1 MTTEQAYIKFLLK
14 VNDNFENSNVAGDRG
29 RFVIVF
35 NEAQNKMIEYI
46 LDNKKNDES
55 RYIQQIL
62 VPNHKILKTE
72 SVEYA
77 DTFSLPKN
85 YFDFSSAYTKASNK
99 TCKGEKINLYE
110 IKDDNKV
117 EILQDEF
124 NKPSFLAREAPFT
137 ITSDSLHAYKD
148 CFTHDELFLSYYR
161 YPVQISTI
169 FKDDPESPFNEENN
183 PEFDDKFVDRIITMA
198 ASLFKGNSSDPGYQ
212 IDMQRALQK
221 I

>member
-1 MTTEQAYIKFLLK
+1 MTTEQAYIKFQIK

-29 RFVIVF
+29 RFVVLF
-35 NEAQNKMIEYI
+35 NEAQNKMVEYI
-46 LDNKKNDES
+46 LDNKKNDEL
-55 RYIQQIL
+55 RYIQKIL
-62 VPNHKILKTE
+62 VSNHKIQKSQ
-72 SVEYA
+72 SVEFA
-77 DTFSLPKN
+77 DTFKLPQN
-85 YFDFSSAYTKASNK
+85 YFDISSAYSKGSNS
-99 TCKGEKINLYE
+99 TCKDQKINLFE
-110 IKDDNKV
+110 LKDDNKV

-169 FKDDPESPFNEENN
+169 VEDDPESPFNEENN
-183 PEFDDKFVDRIITMA
+183 PEFDDKFVDRIITMS

-221 I
+221 V

>member
-1 MTTEQAYIKFLLK
+1 MTTEQTYIKFLLK

-29 RFVIVF
+29 RFVVVF

-62 VPNHKILKTE
+62 VSNHKILKTT

-77 DTFSLPKN
+77 DTFQLPKD
-85 YFDFSSAYTKASNK
+85 YFDLSSAYTKASNK
-99 TCKGEKINLYE
+99 TCKDQKINLYE

-124 NKPSFLAREAPFT
+124 NKPSFIAREAPF
-137 ITSDSLHAYKD
+137 SLSSNKLHVYKD
-148 CFTHDELFLSYYR
+148 CFSNDELYISYYR
-161 YPVQISTI
+161 YPVQIRTVVE
-169 FKDDPESPFNEENN
+169 DDPESPFNEVFA
-183 PEFDDKFVDRIITMA
+183 PEFDDKFLDRIISMA
-198 ASLFKGNSSDPGYQ
+198 ASLFEGNNSDEKYQ

-221 I
+221 V

>member
-1 MTTEQAYIKFLLK
+1 MTTEQTYIKFLLK

-29 RFVIVF
+29 RFVVTF

-62 VPNHKILKTE
+62 VSNYKILKTA

-77 DTFSLPKN
+77 DTFSLPKD
-85 YFDFSSAYTKASNK
+85 YFDLSSAYTKASNS
-99 TCKGEKINLYE
+99 TCKDQKISLYE

-124 NKPSFLAREAPFT
+124 NKPSFIAREAPFS
-137 ITSDSLHAYKD
+137 IASNKLHVYKD
-148 CFTHDELFLSYYR
+148 CFSNDELFLSYYR
-161 YPVQISTI
+161 YPVQIRTVVE
-169 FKDDPESPFNEENN
+169 DDPESPFNELFA
-183 PEFDDKFVDRIITMA
+183 PEFDDKFLDRIISMA
-198 ASLFKGNSSDPGYQ
+198 ASIFEGNRSDPKYQ

-221 I
+221 V

>member
-14 VNDNFENSNVAGDRG
+14 VNDNFENSSVAGDRG
-29 RFVIVF
+29 RFVVVF

-46 LDNKKNDES
+46 LDNKKNDEI

-62 VPNHKILKTE
+62 VLNHKIQKTS

-77 DTFSLPKN
+77 DTFELPKN
-85 YFDFSSAYTKASNK
+85 YFDLSSAYTKASNK
-99 TCKGEKINLYE
+99 TCKDQKINLYE

-124 NKPSFLAREAPFT
+124 NKPSFIAREAPFS
-137 ITSDSLHAYKD
+137 ISSNKLHVYKD
-148 CFTHDELFLSYYR
+148 CFSNDELFISYYR
-161 YPVQISTI
+161 YPVQIRTVVE
-169 FKDDPESPFNEENN
+169 DDPESKFDEEFA
-183 PEFDDKFVDRIITMA
+183 PEFDDKFLDRVISMA
-198 ASLFKGNSSDPGYQ
+198 ASLFEGNSSDPKYQ

>member
-1 MTTEQAYIKFLLK
+1 MTTEQTYIKFLLK

-29 RFVIVF
+29 RFVVVF

-62 VPNHKILKTE
+62 VSNHKILKTA

-77 DTFSLPKN
+77 DTFQLPKD
-85 YFDFSSAYTKASNK
+85 YFDLSSAYTKASNK
-99 TCKGEKINLYE
+99 TCKGQKINLYE

-124 NKPSFLAREAPFT
+124 NKPSFIAREAPF
-137 ITSDSLHAYKD
+137 SLSSNKLHVYKD
-148 CFTHDELFLSYYR
+148 CFSNDELYISYYR
-161 YPVQISTI
+161 YPVQIRTVVE
-169 FKDDPESPFNEENN
+169 DDPESPFNELFA
-183 PEFDDKFVDRIITMA
+183 PEFDDKFLDRIISMA
-198 ASLFKGNSSDPGYQ
+198 ASLFEGNNSDEKYQ

-221 I
+221 V

>member
-1 MTTEQAYIKFLLK
+1 MTTEQTYIKFLLK

-29 RFVIVF
+29 RFVVVF

-62 VPNHKILKTE
+62 VSNHKILKTA

-77 DTFSLPKN
+77 DTFQLPKD
-85 YFDFSSAYTKASNK
+85 YFDLSSAYTKASND
-99 TCKGEKINLYE
+99 TCKDQKISLYE

-124 NKPSFLAREAPFT
+124 NKPSFIAREAPF
-137 ITSDSLHAYKD
+137 SLSSNKLHVYKD
-148 CFTHDELFLSYYR
+148 CFSNDELFISYYR
-161 YPVQISTI
+161 YPVQIRTVVE
-169 FKDDPESPFNEENN
+169 DDPESPFNELFA
-183 PEFDDKFVDRIITMA
+183 PEFDDKFLDRIISMA
-198 ASLFKGNSSDPGYQ
+198 ASLFEENSSDPKYQ
-212 IDMQRALQK
+212 IDMQLSL
-221 I
+221 IHI

>member
-1 MTTEQAYIKFLLK
+1 MTTEQTYIKFLLK

-29 RFVIVF
+29 RFVVVF

-46 LDNKKNDES
+46 LDNKKNDEI

-62 VPNHKILKTE
+62 VPNYKILKTE

-77 DTFSLPKN
+77 DTFSLPKD
-85 YFDFSSAYTKASNK
+85 YFDLSSAYTKASN
-99 TCKGEKINLYE
+99 TACKDQKISLYE

-124 NKPSFLAREAPFT
+124 NKPSFIAREAPF
-137 ITSDSLHAYKD
+137 SLSTNKIHVYKD
-148 CFTHDELFLSYYR
+148 CFSNDELFLSYYR
-161 YPVQISTI
+161 YPVQIRTVVE
-169 FKDDPESPFNEENN
+169 DDPESPFNEMFA
-183 PEFDDKFVDRIITMA
+183 PEFDDKFLDRIISMA
-198 ASLFKGNSSDPGYQ
+198 ASLFEGNRSDPKYQ

-221 I
+221 V

>member
-55 RYIQQIL
+55 RYIQQIV
-62 VPNHKILKTE
+62 VPNHKIIKTE

-85 YFDFSSAYTKASNK
+85 YFDFSSAYTKASNE
-99 TCKGEKINLYE
+99 TCKGQKINLYE

-124 NKPSFLAREAPFT
+124 NKPSFLAREAPFS
-137 ITSDSLHAYKD
+137 ISSNKLHVYKD
-148 CFTHDELFLSYYR
+148 CFSNDELYLTYYR
-161 YPVQISTI
+161 YPVQIKTLVD
-169 FKDDPESPFNEENN
+169 DDPESPFDETFS
-183 PEFDDKFVDRIITMA
+183 PEFDDKFLDRILSMA
-198 ASLFKGNSSDPGYQ
+198 ASLFEGNSSDPKYQ
-212 IDMQRALQK
+212 MDMQRALQK
-221 I
+221 V

>member
-1 MTTEQAYIKFLLK
+1 MTTEQTYIKFLLK

-29 RFVIVF
+29 RFVVVF

-62 VPNHKILKTE
+62 VSNHKILKTA

-77 DTFSLPKN
+77 DTFSLPKD
-85 YFDFSSAYTKASNK
+85 YFDLSSAYTKASNS
-99 TCKGEKINLYE
+99 TCKDQKISLYE

-124 NKPSFLAREAPFT
+124 NKPSFIAREAPF
-137 ITSDSLHAYKD
+137 SLSSNKLHVYKD
-148 CFTHDELFLSYYR
+148 CFSNDELFLSYYR
-161 YPVQISTI
+161 YPIQIRTVVE
-169 FKDDPESPFNEENN
+169 DDPESPFNELFA
-183 PEFDDKFVDRIITMA
+183 PEFDDKFLDRIISMA
-198 ASLFKGNSSDPGYQ
+198 ASLFEGNSSDPKYQ

-221 I
+221 V

>member
-1 MTTEQAYIKFLLK
+1 MTTEQTYIKFLLK

-29 RFVIVF
+29 RFVVVF

-62 VPNHKILKTE
+62 VPNHKILKTS

-77 DTFSLPKN
+77 DTFELPKN
-85 YFDFSSAYTKASNK
+85 YFDLSSAYTKASNK
-99 TCKGEKINLYE
+99 TCKEQKINLYE

-124 NKPSFLAREAPFT
+124 NKPSFIAREAPFS
-137 ITSDSLHAYKD
+137 ISSNRLHVYKD
-148 CFTHDELFLSYYR
+148 CFSNDELFISYYR
-161 YPVQISTI
+161 YPVQIRTI
-169 FKDDPESPFNEENN
+169 VEDDPESPFNETFA
-183 PEFDDKFVDRIITMA
+183 PEFDDKFLDRIISMA
-198 ASLFKGNSSDPGYQ
+198 ASLFEGNSSDPKYQ

-221 I
+221 V